1 MKSKIHVFSRM
12 FARLTPVNMLLF
24 ILFAVFATANATQL
38 TLETD
43 AQTGEKYVNMSVS
56 NGSDSLILSEDIT
69 SFKVY
74 DDGGKTGNYAS
85 SQGQNSQ
92 ADLYLVAPE
101 GFIFQVT
108 GSVTT
113 LHSDYLTIYG
123 NDVGDVLAS
132 SLGSGSSA
140 SVDVGSVVSMG
151 DVVHLKFF
159 KGAANSA
166 TSASGLDLTVTLS
179 SIAIIY
185 GGYGSDAN
193 GGYATCSNRFAKKG
207 EKVTVTINANDSYA
221 IYDVAIWEY
230 QGDAIMYDI
239 DQESLTYKSAVL
251 TFNMPNTGRSVAV
264 IPIFEKYDGY
274 VVTVNNPSEGGY
286 IYNDWGNVKFFV
298 AQSNEKVYFKVHTD
312 DGYLLSL
319 DIKTVDGTS
328 INVNKSASSDDE
340 YYFDMP
346 NSDVIVTPTFKKAY
360 TVTINNPSLG
370 GAVLFDQQ
378 MASVG
383 ELVSLTISD
392 SLGIL
397 DKSKFKGLSVLD
409 GSGNEVY
416 VSISYDNKT
425 ATFTM
430 PASNVIVKPEFE
442 RKLTAEDGLVAYMSD
457 GVDGSFLAIPDG
469 VKSFKVRDNS
479 SEKRRF
485 KLSVNTPTGYVLQMR
500 GTVTLTDE
508 EQLFGISTPDW
519 LVHLSNPTGDTPYDI
534 GVVYGKVNDDIYF
547 TLDKRYALQADV
559 DITVDVVNGSEN
571 HKAVVAEAVGG
582 TLSPSEVSAKI
593 GELAEFSVDR
603 ADGYVL
609 SGFEVKVSPETALK
623 LKTYSFLP
631 DKVSFKMPGSDVTVI
646 PSFTNKEVTA
656 DEKYAYVE
664 IPEKNK
670 RTVEI
675 PANVKSFN
683 VRCFYA
689 GSYCA
694 KNADGSLQLTV
705 PEGKRMQLRGTTLVD
720 QGGHLVIYDGS
731 DGDEKLID
739 VQNGRAYE
747 DNTLISSGNTVTFDL
762 KNGDRGEQVDF
773 TVIVFDQSETPKIEI
788 ASVEGGTVSASA
800 DITVGKPVTLNI
812 SPKEGFWLKSLNV
825 VDAFGNFFR
834 VRSASSFAKTAT
846 FMMPASNVTV
856 TPTFTDNLT
865 AAGGLYVY
873 MPFGETTSVTVPTG
887 VTSFKVTMG
896 DETNTNAD
904 SYLELISTETNKLF
918 QVTAR
923 PSLKDGDSLT
933 IFDGNVNAE
942 KLLSSLSTGGGVDRG
957 GYSYIGPLVSS
968 GPLMTIKLKA
978 TDDYNRDYIGNFVVT
993 VGESGNHVVK
1003 FADYAGGMIV
1013 TESASVKTGSK
1024 VNFSIIPDEG
1034 YVLKSISAKDDDGR
1048 TVVLDGASE
1057 FCSSSSFTM
1066 GLSDVTIT
1074 PVFEKK
1080 LSAKEGLEV
1089 NIPSYN
1095 ETRTVNV
1102 PLEVTSLN
1110 VDLSSQS
1117 YGSIKKG
1124 CLVLNA
1130 SEGFILSLNGYIRL
1144 ERTNEIVVYD
1154 GLRDG
1159 AKELLHVLGQ
1169 TVNDISE
1176 KSSGNVMT
1184 FCYDGY
1190 TYAYSSMYLP
1200 VTFVDQRKVRVA
1212 YAHGGSVSSSNVT
1225 AVNGENVTLTATPA
1239 RGFLFEGLSIV
1250 DAKGNRVE
1258 PTQNVNWTSGA
1269 TSTVTF
1275 TMPETDYVTVT
1286 SRFVPATAPYATVPV
1301 VGVKTV
1307 NIPEGLNPFRIY
1319 DDGGETGKASKG
1331 ANGTLLLKAPED
1343 NFFIMGG
1350 SVKSA
1355 MYYDF
1360 LTIYD
1365 GNNNTASKLWDNAY
1379 GILTVPPFATSGN
1392 EASLTYITSEY
1403 EEDGFKLNVS
1413 VGTRSSHR
1421 ITYVGN
1427 VVGGS
1432 LDDSKKTANSGETI
1446 TLIPRPAEG
1455 YILDGFE
1462 VVDKNGNP
1470 VEGGGTHWYSLNP
1483 ASFVMPFED
1492 VTVTPKFTAIK
1503 DLYINIPGDSTVVY
1517 AKIPK
1522 GVNAFK
1528 VYDHGGKDNRYKAGD
1543 AGAIEFLYRP
1553 GNLQVTGK
1561 MSSCEGDETTSDFL
1575 LAYGQHGPI
1584 SNHFAG
1590 KIDEIPMIWGVT
1602 ALEFFAQ
1609 SEGCGDDAYGIDL
1622 TVTVIDPEV
1631 SVINPSEGGTVT
1643 SDKKI
1648 ASMDETVTLTAN
1660 PAEGYYLSN
1669 ISFKDVEGFPDQEVA
1684 FNDDVKISWVTG
1696 KATFTMPSQNVYVYP
1711 SFASELSTTGGLF
1724 VKMPSFGKFLL
1735 DIPASVKS
1743 FKVSGDAIKS
1753 GMTSNSDAYLVM
1765 TAPEG
1770 YQLQVTGSMNLGQK
1784 GSVETLT
1791 IYDGEP
1797 TTGTGKLMDAQTGK
1811 VDEFFLVSSG
1821 NVASIYFK
1829 SSHYWDP
1836 ENFNLT
1842 VSLVEKS
1849 ATVKVFSVAGG
1860 SVTADKKEAEPGDE
1874 VTLTI
1879 TPDNGHLISDIKVVD
1894 ANGEP
1899 IELTG
1904 GKWYSESNKATFTMP
1919 ATSVSVVP
1927 AWTDNLTADGDNPL
1941 YVNMLDDGTTNMVI
1955 PSGVTSF
1962 KVYDNGGKDGPWS
1975 CGLEGQFCYGTLV
1988 IKAPMGYLLSFSG
2001 EARMQKEGNIGMLQI
2016 YDGIGTTGNKIFGG
2030 YGNWPDI
2037 SHFEQIISSGEYATI
2052 MFRSYDIKNED
2063 MSGLN
2068 LKVELAFAPVHISS
2082 ATGGSMTADNYYA
2095 TDGETVTLTATPD
2108 EGYLFDGVKIEDA
2121 DGQKVMLVSS
2131 FDPDGKP
2138 ISYMDD
2144 VHWYY
2149 DINTAK
2155 FIMPSSAVTV
2165 TPVFT
2170 KLSDLYVNMPKNRTI
2185 EVHIPESVAS
2195 FKVYDDGGDTGNYSD
2210 EANGTLELIPTDGW
2224 TLNVAGKAALMSGDV
2239 FKIQNAMMVT
2249 PPEGGTPYLWHL
2261 DYFYENNGSSDG
2273 KEMDIEPQTVSQVA
2287 VVSLVS
2293 DDAGN
2298 AAGISLTVT
2307 KVRTTFGAVGVA
2319 YVKGDAF
2326 KELCN
2331 GCEKMAVIDSAYK
2344 GTDAVSITDD
2354 IKVDKVIY
2362 NRKFIKDTYSTMVLP
2377 FSVKMD
2383 KVSGVDAVLYYNGI
2397 GTDKDGNDAVRM
2409 KVLWATSE
2417 WAKANDIPNAD
2428 GKCCKVYGDSTLNA
2442 NTPYLVQMNSET
2454 FQVEGGVTIVPTTEA
2469 VTKYKEW
2476 EWEFRGTWQYKKW
2489 EKGNKE
2495 LGYAYGFA
2503 ASAPEN
2509 SNIKVGDFVKIGEG
2523 TYIYPLRA
2531 YLVSTNIPESSSPVQ
2546 GVRANGAYVKR
2557 PTVKQKELPEL
2568 MSVIVDSEDGN
2579 EEHTTVIGQF
2589 NTRTGEFKMNNA
2601 ATKRMFDVKGRNVGN
2616 KANKAR
2622 GAYYGKKVR

>member
-1 MKSKIHVFSRM
+1 MKNRFHVFSRM
-12 FARLTPVNMLLF
+12 FTKLFSNKFPEPAEGTKTIKLNMLLF

-207 EKVTVTINANDSYA
+207 EKVTVTINANDSYV
-221 IYDVAIWEY
+221 ITGVEIQEY
-230 QGDAIMYDI
+230 QGDFLAYDLN
-239 DQESLTYKSAVL
+239 EELLTPKSWVL
-251 TFNMPNTGRSVAV
+251 TFNMPSTGRNVAV
-264 IPIFEKYDGY
+264 MPKFAKYGY
-274 VVTVNNPSEGGY
+274 MGTVNNPPEGGY
-286 IYNDWGNVKFFV
+286 VYNNTGNNKYFV
-298 AQSNEKVYFKVHTD
+298 VQSNEKYYLRVHTD
-312 DGYLLSL
+312 EGYRLSSL

-328 INVNKSASSDDE
+328 IDVKKTAFSDDE
-340 YYFDMP
+340 YYFNMP
-346 NSDVIVTPTFKKAY
+346 GSDVIVTPTFEKVY
-360 TVTINNPSLG
+360 VVTIDNPSLG
-370 GAVLFDQQ
+370 GAVLCNQQ
-378 MASVG
+378 MATVG

-392 SLGIL
+392 SLGVL
-397 DKSKFKGLSVLD
+397 DKSKFNGLSVLD
-409 GSGNEVY
+409 ASGNEVY

-479 SEKRRF
+479 SVMQQF
-485 KLSVNTPTGYVLQMR
+485 KLNVKPPTGYALQMR
-500 GTVTLTDE
+500 GLVELTNSN
-508 EQLFGISTPDW
+508 QKFSIKTPSIW
-519 LVHLSNPTGDTPYDI
+519 LIDVSGPTDDTSKDI
-534 GVVYGKVNDDIYF
+534 GLVFGNVNDNIYF
-547 TLDKRYALQADV
+547 TLDKRYALQADL
-559 DITVDVVNGSEN
+559 DITVEMVDGSEN

-582 TLSPSEVSAKI
+582 NMSPSEVSAKI
-593 GELAEFSVDR
+593 GELAEFSVNR

-609 SGFEVKVSPETALK
+609 SGFEVKASLETALK

-631 DKVSFKMPGSDVTVI
+631 DKVSFKMPGSDVTVT

-656 DEKYAYVE
+656 NEGYAYVE
-664 IPEKNK
+664 IPKENT

-683 VRCFYA
+683 VRCSYD
-689 GSYCA
+689 GTYCA
-694 KNADGSLQLTV
+694 QKADGSLQLTV
-705 PEGKRMQLRGTTLVD
+705 PEGKMMQLSGTARLEY
-720 QGGHLVIYDGS
+720 GGHLVIHDGT
-731 DGDEKLID
+731 DVGEKLMNL
-739 VQNGRAYE
+739 QNGTAYASS
-747 DNTLISSGNTVTFDL
+747 TLLFSSDNTVTIDL
-762 KNGDRGEQVDF
+762 KTGSVWGEKVDLVV
-773 TVIVFDQSETPKIEI
+773 TVFDQSETPKIEI

-825 VDAFGNFFR
+825 VDAFGNFSR
-834 VRSASSFAKTAT
+834 VHSASSFAKTAT

-896 DETNTNAD
+896 DEKNTNAD

-978 TDDYNRDYIGNFVVT
+978 TDDYNRDYIDNFIVT

-1057 FCSSSSFTM
+1057 FCSSSSFMM

-1089 NIPSYN
+1089 NIPSFN

-1102 PLEVTSLN
+1102 PLEVTSLK

-1239 RGFLFEGLSIV
+1239 KGFLFEGLSIV

-1258 PTQNVNWTSGA
+1258 ASQNVNWTSGES
-1269 TSTVTF
+1269 STVTF

-1286 SRFVPATAPYATVPV
+1286 SRFVPATAPYVTVPV

-1307 NIPEGLNPFRIY
+1307 NIPEALNPFHIY
-1319 DDGGETGKASKG
+1319 DDGGEAGKASKG

-1343 NFFIMGG
+1343 NFFIMDG
-1350 SVKSA
+1350 SVKSV
-1355 MYYDF
+1355 MHFDF

-1365 GNNNTASKLWDNAY
+1365 GNDNTAPKLLNYAH
-1379 GILTVPPFATSGN
+1379 GKLTVPPFTTSGN
-1392 EASLTYITSEY
+1392 EVALTFITSTEY

-1413 VGTRSSHR
+1413 VGSRSSYS

-1470 VEGGGTHWYSLNP
+1470 VEGDGSHWYSLNP

-1522 GVNAFK
+1522 GINVFK

-1543 AGAIEFLYRP
+1543 AGAIEFLYSP

-1561 MSSCEGDETTSDFL
+1561 MSSCEGDVTTSDYL

-1590 KIDEIPMIWGVT
+1590 KIDEMPMISGVA

-1622 TVTVIDPEV
+1622 TVTVLEPEV

-1648 ASMDETVTLTAN
+1648 ASMGETVTLTAN
-1660 PAEGYYLSN
+1660 PAEGHYLSN
-1669 ISFKDVEGFPDQEVA
+1669 ISFKDVEGFPDYQVA
-1684 FNDDVKISWVTG
+1684 LNDVKISWVTG
-1696 KATFTMPSQNVYVYP
+1696 KATFTMPNQNVYVHP

-1735 DIPASVKS
+1735 DIPATVKS
-1743 FKVSGDAIKS
+1743 FKVSGDDKKD
-1753 GMTSNSDAYLVM
+1753 GLTSNSEAYLVM

-1770 YQLQVTGSMNLGQK
+1770 YQLQVTGSMDLGQY

-1821 NVASIYFK
+1821 NVASIHFK
-1829 SSHYWDP
+1829 SSHYLNP

-1860 SVTADKKEAEPGDE
+1860 SVTADKKEAELGDE

-1899 IELTG
+1899 VEFTG

-1927 AWTDNLTADGDNPL
+1927 TWTDNLTAEGDNPL
-1941 YVNMLDDGTTNMVI
+1941 YVNMLDDGTTNMFI

-1975 CGLEGQFCYGTLV
+1975 CGLDGQFCYGTLQ
-1988 IKAPMGYLLSFSG
+1988 IKAPKGYLLSFSG
-2001 EARMQKEGNIGMLQI
+2001 EARMQKTEGSIALLQI
-2016 YDGIGTTGNKIFGG
+2016 YDGLGTTGNKIFGG
-2030 YGNWPDI
+2030 YGNWSDI
-2037 SHFEQIISSGEYATI
+2037 NDYNKHTISSDENATI
-2052 MFRSYDIKNED
+2052 MFTSYDIKNEED
-2063 MSGLN
+2063 EQKQMQGLN
-2068 LKVELAFAPVHISS
+2068 LTVGVDKAKIVMVCDFLGKKKGAIIRGAI
-2082 ATGGSMTADNYYA
+2082 D
-2095 TDGETVTLTATPD
+2095 ETESLN
-2108 EGYLFDGVKIEDA
+2108 IEEN
-2121 DGQKVMLVSS
+2121 
-2131 FDPDGKP
+2131 
-2138 ISYMDD
+2138 
-2144 VHWYY
+2144 
-2149 DINTAK
+2149 INVDTVVYSRK
-2155 FIMPSSAVTV
+2155 F
-2165 TPVFT
+2165 
-2170 KLSDLYVNMPKNRTI
+2170 PKN
-2185 EVHIPESVAS
+2185 V
-2195 FKVYDDGGDTGNYSD
+2195 
-2210 EANGTLELIPTDGW
+2210 
-2224 TLNVAGKAALMSGDV
+2224 
-2239 FKIQNAMMVT
+2239 
-2249 PPEGGTPYLWHL
+2249 
-2261 DYFYENNGSSDG
+2261 
-2273 KEMDIEPQTVSQVA
+2273 
-2287 VVSLVS
+2287 
-2293 DDAGN
+2293 
-2298 AAGISLTVT
+2298 
-2307 KVRTTFGAVGVA
+2307 
-2319 YVKGDAF
+2319 
-2326 KELCN
+2326 
-2331 GCEKMAVIDSAYK
+2331 
-2344 GTDAVSITDD
+2344 
-2354 IKVDKVIY
+2354 
-2362 NRKFIKDTYSTMVLP
+2362 YSTMVLP
-2377 FSVKMD
+2377 FNVNTK
-2383 KVSGVDAVLYYNGI
+2383 KVSGLEAVLFFNGI
-2397 GTDKDGNDAVRM
+2397 GKDKDGNDAIKM
-2409 KVLWATSE
+2409 KVLWATSKWSKE
-2417 WAKANDIPNAD
+2417 NNIKDAD
-2428 GKCCKVYGDSTLNA
+2428 GLYKVYGDTALSA
-2442 NTPYLVQMNSET
+2442 NTPYLVQMKSET
-2454 FQVEGGVTIVPTTEA
+2454 FQVKGGVTLVLTTEA
-2469 VTKYKEW
+2469 TTEKNGW
-2476 EWEFRGTWQYKKW
+2476 TFRGTWKYKKW
-2489 EKGNKE
+2489 EEGDSE
-2495 LGYAYGFA
+2495 LGHAYGFS
-2503 ASAPEN
+2503 ASKTDDGK
-2509 SNIKVGDFVKIGEG
+2509 IQVGDFVKVGVG
-2523 TYIYPLRA
+2523 AYIYPMRA
-2531 YLVSTNIPESSSPVQ
+2531 YLVRSKIPESTSPVQ
-2546 GVRANGAYVKR
+2546 GVRANGAYVMR
-2557 PTVKQKELPEL
+2557 PSFAQEELPEL
-2568 MSVIVDSEDGN
+2568 MSIIIDDEDGDGKQ
-2579 EEHTTVIGQF
+2579 TTVIGHF
-2589 NTRTGEFKMNNA
+2589 NTRTGEIKMNSA
-2601 ATKRMFDVKGRNVGN
+2601 ATQRAFDVKGRRVNGKN
-2616 KANKAR
+2616 NAR
-2622 GAYYGKKVR
+2622 GAYFGKNVLKK

>member
-12 FARLTPVNMLLF
+12 FTKLFSNKFPEPAEGTKTIKLNMLLF
-24 ILFAVFATANATQL
+24 ILFAVFATANATRL
-38 TLETD
+38 TLQTD

-85 SQGQNSQ
+85 SQGLDSQ
-92 ADLYLVAPE
+92 ADLYLIAPK
-101 GFIFQVT
+101 GFVFQVT

-123 NDVGDVLAS
+123 NDVSDVLTS
-132 SLGSGSSA
+132 SLGSGTSA
-140 SVDVGSVVSMG
+140 AVDVGLVESMG
-151 DVVHLKFF
+151 GVVHLKFF

-166 TSASGLDLTVTLS
+166 TFASGLDLTVTLS

-185 GGYGSDAN
+185 DSYSSDAN
-193 GGYATCSNRFAKKG
+193 GGYVTCSNRFAKEG
-207 EKVTVTINANDSYA
+207 EKVTVTINANNSYV
-221 IYDVAIWEY
+221 ITGVEIQEY
-230 QGDAIMYDI
+230 QGDFLAYDLN
-239 DQESLTYKSAVL
+239 EELLTPKSGVL
-251 TFNMPNTGRSVAV
+251 TFNMPSTGRNVAV
-264 IPIFEKYDGY
+264 MPIFAKYGY
-274 VVTVNNPSEGGY
+274 MGTVNNPPEGGY
-286 IYNDWGNVKFFV
+286 VYDNTGNNKYFV
-298 AQSNEKVYFKVHTD
+298 VQSDEKCYLRVHTD
-312 DGYLLSL
+312 DGYRLSSL

-328 INVNKSASSDDE
+328 IDVKKTAFSDDE
-340 YYFDMP
+340 YYFNMP
-346 NSDVIVTPTFKKAY
+346 ESDVIVTPTFEKVY
-360 TVTINNPSLG
+360 VVTIDNPSLG

-442 RKLTAEDGLVAYMSD
+442 RKLTAEDGLVAGMSD
-457 GVDGSFLAIPDG
+457 GVDGSWLAIPDG

-479 SEKRRF
+479 SEKRLF
-485 KLSVNTPTGYVLQMR
+485 KLNVNTPAGCVLQMR
-500 GTVTLTDE
+500 GTVTLTDK
-508 EQLFGISTPDW
+508 EQWFGISTPDW
-519 LVHLSNPTGDTPYDI
+519 LVHLSSPTGDTPYDI

-593 GELAEFSVDR
+593 GELAEFSVNR

-631 DKVSFKMPGSDVTVI
+631 DKVSFKMPGSDVTVA

-656 DEKYAYVE
+656 DDEFSFVE
-664 IPEKNK
+664 IPKENT
-670 RTVEI
+670 RTIEI

-683 VRCFYA
+683 VRCSYA
-689 GSYCA
+689 GNYCA
-694 KNADGSLQLTV
+694 ENADGSLQLTV
-705 PEGKRMQLRGTTLVD
+705 PEGKRMQLRGSSIVD
-720 QGGHLVIYDGS
+720 KGGHLVIYDGT
-731 DGDEKLID
+731 DGGEKLMD
-739 VQNGRAYE
+739 LQNNEEYT
-747 DNTLISSGNTVTFDL
+747 NKVLFSSGNTVTFDL
-762 KNGDRGEQVDF
+762 KNGNRGEKVDF
-773 TVIVFDQSETPKIEI
+773 TVIVFDQSETPEIEI
-788 ASVEGGTVSASA
+788 ASVEGGSVSASA
-800 DITVGKPVTLNI
+800 DIMVGKPVTLNI
-812 SPKEGFWLKSLNV
+812 SPKEGFWLKSLKV
-825 VDAFGNFFR
+825 EDVFGNAYT
-834 VRSASSFAKTAT
+834 VRSASSFASTAT
-846 FMMPASNVTV
+846 FTMPASKVTV
-856 TPTFTDNLT
+856 TPTFTDDFS

-873 MPFGETTSVTVPTG
+873 MPFGETTSVTVPAG

-896 DETNTNAD
+896 GEKNTNAD
-904 SYLELISTETNKLF
+904 SYLELISTETDKLF
-918 QVTAR
+918 QVTAS

-942 KLLSSLSTGGGVDRG
+942 KLLSSLSTDDRFR
-957 GYSYIGPLVSS
+957 YIGPFVSS

-978 TDDYNRDYIGNFVVT
+978 TDDYKNDYITNFVVA
-993 VGESGNHVVK
+993 VGESENHVVK
-1003 FADYAGGMIV
+1003 FADYAGGKV
-1013 TESASVKTGSK
+1013 LTESASVKTGSK
-1024 VNFSIIPDEG
+1024 VNFSIIPDVG

-1074 PVFEKK
+1074 PVFENK
-1080 LSAKEGLEV
+1080 LSAEEGLEV
-1089 NIPSYN
+1089 NIPSN
-1095 ETRTVNV
+1095 KETKTVNV
-1102 PLEVTSLN
+1102 PLDVTSLKVN
-1110 VDLSSQS
+1110 LP
-1117 YGSIKKG
+1117 YGSIIKG

-1130 SEGFILSLNGYIRL
+1130 SDGFILSLTGSIFPENNTA
-1144 ERTNEIVVYD
+1144 EFVVYD

-1159 AKELLHVLGQ
+1159 AKELLHVSNQ
-1169 TVNDISE
+1169 TVKNIS
-1176 KSSGNVMT
+1176 KTSSGNVMT
-1184 FCYDGY
+1184 FCHEGSY
-1190 TYAYSSMYLP
+1190 TSMYLS
-1200 VTFVDQRKVRVA
+1200 VTFVDQRKVRVVH
-1212 YAHGGSVSSSNVT
+1212 AHGGSVSSSD
-1225 AVNGENVTLTATPA
+1225 AMAMNGENVTLTATPA
-1239 RGFLFEGLSIV
+1239 KGFLFEGLSIV

-1258 PTQNVNWTSGA
+1258 ASQNVNWTSGES
-1269 TSTVTF
+1269 STVTF

-1286 SRFVPATAPYATVPV
+1286 SRFVPATAPYVTVPV
-1301 VGVKTV
+1301 VGVKTL

-1319 DDGGETGKASKG
+1319 DDGGEAGKASKG

-1343 NFFIMGG
+1343 NFFIMDG
-1350 SVKSA
+1350 SVKSV
-1355 MYYDF
+1355 MRFDF

-1365 GNNNTASKLWDNAY
+1365 GNDNTAPKLLNYAH
-1379 GILTVPPFATSGN
+1379 GKLTVPPFATSGN
-1392 EASLTYITSEY
+1392 EAALTFITSTEY

-1413 VGTRSSHR
+1413 VGSRSSYS

-1470 VEGGGTHWYSLNP
+1470 VVGYNTHWYSIDP

-1492 VTVTPKFTAIK
+1492 VTVTPKFTAMK

-1590 KIDEIPMIWGVT
+1590 KIDEIPMIWGVI

-1684 FNDDVKISWVTG
+1684 FNDVKISWVTG

-1743 FKVSGDAIKS
+1743 FKVSGDDKKD
-1753 GMTSNSDAYLVM
+1753 GLTSNSEAYLVM

-1770 YQLQVTGSMNLGQK
+1770 YLLQVTGSMDLGQY

-1821 NVASIYFK
+1821 NVASIHFK
-1829 SSHYWDP
+1829 SSHYLNP

-1860 SVTADKKEAEPGDE
+1860 SVTADKKEAELGDE

-1899 IELTG
+1899 VEFTG

-1927 AWTDNLTADGDNPL
+1927 TWTDNLTAEGDNPL
-1941 YVNMLDDGTTNMVI
+1941 YVNMLDDGTTNMFI

-1975 CGLEGQFCYGTLV
+1975 CGLDGQFCYGTLQ
-1988 IKAPMGYLLSFSG
+1988 IKAPKGYLLSFSG
-2001 EARMQKEGNIGMLQI
+2001 EARMQKTEGSIALLQI
-2016 YDGIGTTGNKIFGG
+2016 YDGLGTTGNEIFGG
-2030 YGNWPDI
+2030 YGNWSDI
-2037 SHFEQIISSGEYATI
+2037 NDYNKHTISSDENATI
-2052 MFRSYDIKNED
+2052 MFRSYDIKNEED
-2063 MSGLN
+2063 EQKQMQGLN
-2068 LKVELAFAPVHISS
+2068 LTVGVDKAKIVMVCDFLGKKKGAIIRGAI
-2082 ATGGSMTADNYYA
+2082 D
-2095 TDGETVTLTATPD
+2095 ETESLN
-2108 EGYLFDGVKIEDA
+2108 IEEN
-2121 DGQKVMLVSS
+2121 
-2131 FDPDGKP
+2131 
-2138 ISYMDD
+2138 
-2144 VHWYY
+2144 
-2149 DINTAK
+2149 INVDTVVYSRK
-2155 FIMPSSAVTV
+2155 F
-2165 TPVFT
+2165 
-2170 KLSDLYVNMPKNRTI
+2170 PKN
-2185 EVHIPESVAS
+2185 V
-2195 FKVYDDGGDTGNYSD
+2195 
-2210 EANGTLELIPTDGW
+2210 
-2224 TLNVAGKAALMSGDV
+2224 
-2239 FKIQNAMMVT
+2239 
-2249 PPEGGTPYLWHL
+2249 
-2261 DYFYENNGSSDG
+2261 
-2273 KEMDIEPQTVSQVA
+2273 
-2287 VVSLVS
+2287 
-2293 DDAGN
+2293 
-2298 AAGISLTVT
+2298 
-2307 KVRTTFGAVGVA
+2307 
-2319 YVKGDAF
+2319 
-2326 KELCN
+2326 
-2331 GCEKMAVIDSAYK
+2331 
-2344 GTDAVSITDD
+2344 
-2354 IKVDKVIY
+2354 
-2362 NRKFIKDTYSTMVLP
+2362 YSTMVLP
-2377 FSVKMD
+2377 FNVNTK
-2383 KVSGVDAVLYYNGI
+2383 KVSGLEAVLFFNGI
-2397 GTDKDGNDAVRM
+2397 GKDKDGNDAIKM
-2409 KVLWATSE
+2409 KVVWATSKWSKE
-2417 WAKANDIPNAD
+2417 NNIKDAD
-2428 GKCCKVYGDSTLNA
+2428 GLYKVYGDTALSA
-2442 NTPYLVQMNSET
+2442 NTPYLVQMKSET
-2454 FQVEGGVTIVPTTEA
+2454 FQVKGGVTLVLTTEA
-2469 VTKYKEW
+2469 TTEKNGW
-2476 EWEFRGTWQYKKW
+2476 TFRGTWKYKKW
-2489 EKGNKE
+2489 EEGDSE
-2495 LGYAYGFA
+2495 LGYAYGFS
-2503 ASAPEN
+2503 ASKTDDGE
-2509 SNIKVGDFVKIGEG
+2509 IQVGDFVKVGVG
-2523 TYIYPLRA
+2523 AYIYPMRA
-2531 YLVSTNIPESSSPVQ
+2531 YLVRDDKKAQ
-2546 GVRANGAYVKR
+2546 MARANGAYVMR
-2557 PTVKQKELPEL
+2557 PSFAQEELPEL
-2568 MSVIVDSEDGN
+2568 MSIIIDDEDGDGKQ
-2579 EEHTTVIGQF
+2579 TTVIGHF
-2589 NTRTGEFKMNNA
+2589 NTRTGEIKMNSA
-2601 ATKRMFDVKGRNVGN
+2601 ATQRAFDVKGRRVNGKN
-2616 KANKAR
+2616 NAR
-2622 GAYYGKKVR
+2622 GAYFGKNVLKK

>member
-1 MKSKIHVFSRM
+1 MKNRFHVFSRM
-12 FARLTPVNMLLF
+12 FTKLFSNKFPEPAEGTKTIKLNMLLF
-24 ILFAVFATANATQL
+24 ILFAVFATANATRL
-38 TLETD
+38 TLQTD

-74 DDGGKTGNYAS
+74 DDGGKAGNYAS
-85 SQGQNSQ
+85 SQGQDSQ
-92 ADLYLVAPE
+92 ADLYLVAPK
-101 GFIFQVT
+101 GFVFQVT

-113 LHSDYLTIYG
+113 LYSDYLTIYG
-123 NDVGDVLAS
+123 NDVSDVLAS
-132 SLGSGSSA
+132 SLGSGTSA
-140 SVDVGSVVSMG
+140 AVDVGLVESMG
-151 DVVHLKFF
+151 GVVHLKFF

-166 TSASGLDLTVTLS
+166 TFASGLDLTVTLS

-185 GGYGSDAN
+185 DSYSSDAN
-193 GGYATCSNRFAKKG
+193 GGYVTCSNRFAKEG
-207 EKVTVTINANDSYA
+207 EKVTVTINANNSYV
-221 IYDVAIWEY
+221 ITNVVIQEY
-230 QGDAIMYDI
+230 QGDFLAYDFN
-239 DQESLTYKSAVL
+239 EELWTPKSGVL
-251 TFNMPNTGRSVAV
+251 TFNMPSTGRNVAV
-264 IPIFEKYDGY
+264 MPIFAKYGY
-274 VVTVNNPSEGGY
+274 MGTVNNPPEGGY
-286 IYNDWGNVKFFV
+286 VYDNTGNNKYFV
-298 AQSNEKVYFKVHTD
+298 EQSDEKYYLRVHTD
-312 DGYLLSL
+312 EGYRLSSL

-328 INVNKSASSDDE
+328 IDVKKTAFSDDE
-340 YYFDMP
+340 YYFNMP
-346 NSDVIVTPTFKKAY
+346 ESDVIVTPTFEKVY
-360 TVTINNPSLG
+360 VVTIDNPSLG
-370 GAVLFDQQ
+370 GAVLCNQQ
-378 MASVG
+378 MATVG
-383 ELVSLTISD
+383 ELVSLMISD
-392 SLGIL
+392 SLGVL
-397 DKSKFKGLSVLD
+397 DKSKFNGLSVLD
-409 GSGNEVY
+409 ASGNEVY

-430 PASNVIVKPEFE
+430 PASNVTVKPKFE
-442 RKLTAEDGLVAYMSD
+442 RKLTAEEGLIAGMSD

-479 SEKRRF
+479 SEKRLF
-485 KLSVNTPTGYVLQMR
+485 KLNVNTPAGCVLQMR
-500 GTVTLTDE
+500 GTVKLTDK
-508 EQLFGISTPDW
+508 EQWFGISTPDW
-519 LVHLSNPTGDTPYDI
+519 LVHLSSPTGDTPYDI
-534 GVVYGKVNDDIYF
+534 GVVYGKVNVDIIF

-571 HKAVVAEAVGG
+571 HNAVVAEAVGG

-593 GELAEFSVDR
+593 GELAEFSVNR

-689 GSYCA
+689 GNYCA
-694 KNADGSLQLTV
+694 ENADGSLQLTV

-762 KNGDRGEQVDF
+762 KNGNRGEQVDF

-887 VTSFKVTMG
+887 VTSFKVTMA

-978 TDDYNRDYIGNFVVT
+978 TDDYNRDYIDNFVVT

-1048 TVVLDGASE
+1048 TVVLNGASE

-1102 PLEVTSLN
+1102 PLEVTSLK

-1144 ERTNEIVVYD
+1144 EGANEIVVYD

-1212 YAHGGSVSSSNVT
+1212 YAHGGSVSSSD
-1225 AVNGENVTLTATPA
+1225 AMAMNGENVTLTATPA
-1239 RGFLFEGLSIV
+1239 KGFLFEGLSIV

-1258 PTQNVNWTSGA
+1258 TSQNVNWTSGES
-1269 TSTVTF
+1269 STVTF

-1286 SRFVPATAPYATVPV
+1286 SRFVPTTAPYVTVPV

-1307 NIPEGLNPFRIY
+1307 NIPEALNPFHIY
-1319 DDGGETGKASKG
+1319 DDGGEAGKASKG

-1343 NFFIMGG
+1343 NFFIMDG
-1350 SVKSA
+1350 SVKSV
-1355 MYYDF
+1355 MYFDF

-1365 GNNNTASKLWDNAY
+1365 GNDNTAPKLLNYAH
-1379 GILTVPPFATSGN
+1379 GKLTVPPFATSGN
-1392 EASLTYITSEY
+1392 EAALTFITSTEY

-1413 VGTRSSHR
+1413 VGSRSSYS

-1470 VEGGGTHWYSLNP
+1470 VVGYNTHWYSIDP

-1561 MSSCEGDETTSDFL
+1561 MSSCEGDVTTSDYL

-1602 ALEFFAQ
+1602 ALEFFAR

-1622 TVTVIDPEV
+1622 TVTVLEPEV

-1648 ASMDETVTLTAN
+1648 ASMGETVTLTAN
-1660 PAEGYYLSN
+1660 PAEGHYLSN

-1724 VKMPSFGKFLL
+1724 VKMPLFGKFLL
-1735 DIPASVKS
+1735 DIPATVKS
-1743 FKVSGDAIKS
+1743 FKVSGDDKKD
-1753 GMTSNSDAYLVM
+1753 GLTSNSEAYLVM

-1770 YQLQVTGSMNLGQK
+1770 YQLQVTGSMDLGQY

-1821 NVASIYFK
+1821 NVASIHFK
-1829 SSHYWDP
+1829 SSHYLNP

-1860 SVTADKKEAEPGDE
+1860 SVTADKKEAELGDE

-1899 IELTG
+1899 VEFTG

-1927 AWTDNLTADGDNPL
+1927 TWTDNLTAEGDNPL
-1941 YVNMLDDGTTNMVI
+1941 YVNMLDDGTTNMFI

-1975 CGLEGQFCYGTLV
+1975 CGLDRQFCYGTLQ
-1988 IKAPMGYLLSFSG
+1988 IKAPKGYLLSFSG
-2001 EARMQKEGNIGMLQI
+2001 EARMQKTEGSIALLQI
-2016 YDGIGTTGNKIFGG
+2016 YDGLGTTGNEIFGG
-2030 YGNWPDI
+2030 YGNWSDI
-2037 SHFEQIISSGEYATI
+2037 NDYNKHTISSDENATI
-2052 MFRSYDIKNED
+2052 MFTSYDIKNEED
-2063 MSGLN
+2063 EQKQMQGLN
-2068 LKVELAFAPVHISS
+2068 LTVGVDKAKIVMVCDFLGKKKGAIIRDAI
-2082 ATGGSMTADNYYA
+2082 D
-2095 TDGETVTLTATPD
+2095 ETESLN
-2108 EGYLFDGVKIEDA
+2108 IEEN
-2121 DGQKVMLVSS
+2121 
-2131 FDPDGKP
+2131 
-2138 ISYMDD
+2138 
-2144 VHWYY
+2144 
-2149 DINTAK
+2149 INVDTVVYSRK
-2155 FIMPSSAVTV
+2155 F
-2165 TPVFT
+2165 
-2170 KLSDLYVNMPKNRTI
+2170 PKN
-2185 EVHIPESVAS
+2185 V
-2195 FKVYDDGGDTGNYSD
+2195 
-2210 EANGTLELIPTDGW
+2210 
-2224 TLNVAGKAALMSGDV
+2224 
-2239 FKIQNAMMVT
+2239 
-2249 PPEGGTPYLWHL
+2249 
-2261 DYFYENNGSSDG
+2261 
-2273 KEMDIEPQTVSQVA
+2273 
-2287 VVSLVS
+2287 
-2293 DDAGN
+2293 
-2298 AAGISLTVT
+2298 
-2307 KVRTTFGAVGVA
+2307 
-2319 YVKGDAF
+2319 
-2326 KELCN
+2326 
-2331 GCEKMAVIDSAYK
+2331 
-2344 GTDAVSITDD
+2344 
-2354 IKVDKVIY
+2354 
-2362 NRKFIKDTYSTMVLP
+2362 YSTMVLP
-2377 FSVKMD
+2377 FNVNTK
-2383 KVSGVDAVLYYNGI
+2383 KVSGLEAVLFFNGI
-2397 GTDKDGNDAVRM
+2397 GKDKDGNDAIKM
-2409 KVLWATSE
+2409 KVLWATSKWSKE
-2417 WAKANDIPNAD
+2417 NNIKDAD
-2428 GKCCKVYGDSTLNA
+2428 GLYKVYGDTALSA
-2442 NTPYLVQMNSET
+2442 NTPYLVQMKSET
-2454 FQVEGGVTIVPTTEA
+2454 FQVKGGVTLVLTTEA
-2469 VTKYKEW
+2469 TTEKNGW
-2476 EWEFRGTWQYKKW
+2476 TFRGTWKYKKW
-2489 EKGNKE
+2489 EEGDSE
-2495 LGYAYGFA
+2495 LGHAYGFS
-2503 ASAPEN
+2503 ASKTDDGK
-2509 SNIKVGDFVKIGEG
+2509 IQVGDFVKVGVG
-2523 TYIYPLRA
+2523 AYIYPMRA
-2531 YLVSTNIPESSSPVQ
+2531 YLVRSKIPESTSPVQ
-2546 GVRANGAYVKR
+2546 GVRANGAYVMR
-2557 PTVKQKELPEL
+2557 PSFAQEELPEL
-2568 MSVIVDSEDGN
+2568 MSIIIDDEDGDGKQ
-2579 EEHTTVIGQF
+2579 TTVIGHF
-2589 NTRTGEFKMNNA
+2589 NTRTGEIKMNSA
-2601 ATKRMFDVKGRNVGN
+2601 ATQRAFDVKGRRVNGKN
-2616 KANKAR
+2616 NAR
-2622 GAYYGKKVR
+2622 GAYFGKNVLKK

>member
-1 MKSKIHVFSRM
+1 MKNRFHVFSRM
-12 FARLTPVNMLLF
+12 FTKLFSNKFPEPAEGTKTIKLNMLLF

-239 DQESLTYKSAVL
+239 DQESLTYKRGVL

-286 IYNDWGNVKFFV
+286 IYSDWGNVKFFV

-346 NSDVIVTPTFKKAY
+346 NSDVIVTPTFEKVY
-360 TVTINNPSLG
+360 VVTIDNPSLG
-370 GAVLFDQQ
+370 GAVLCNQQ
-378 MASVG
+378 MATVG

-392 SLGIL
+392 SLGVL
-397 DKSKFKGLSVLD
+397 DKSKFNGLSVLD
-409 GSGNEVY
+409 ASGNEVY

-430 PASNVIVKPEFE
+430 PASNVTVKPKFE
-442 RKLTAEDGLVAYMSD
+442 RKLTAEDGLIAGMSD

-479 SEKRRF
+479 SEKRLF
-485 KLSVNTPTGYVLQMR
+485 KLYVNTPAGCVLQMR
-500 GTVTLTDE
+500 GTVTLTDK

-534 GVVYGKVNDDIYF
+534 GVVYGKENVDIMF

-593 GELAEFSVDR
+593 GELVEFSVNR

-631 DKVSFKMPGSDVTVI
+631 DKVSFKMPGSDVTVA

-656 DEKYAYVE
+656 DDEFSFVE
-664 IPEKNK
+664 IPKENT
-670 RTVEI
+670 RTIEI

-683 VRCFYA
+683 VRCSYA
-689 GSYCA
+689 GNYCA
-694 KNADGSLQLTV
+694 ENADGSLQLTV
-705 PEGKRMQLRGTTLVD
+705 PEGKRMQLRGSSIVD
-720 QGGHLVIYDGS
+720 KGGHLVIYDGT
-731 DGDEKLID
+731 DGGEKLMD
-739 VQNGRAYE
+739 LQNNKEYT
-747 DNTLISSGNTVTFDL
+747 NKVLFSSGNTVTFDL
-762 KNGDRGEQVDF
+762 KNGNRGEEVDF
-773 TVIVFDQSETPKIEI
+773 TVIVFDQSETPEIEI
-788 ASVEGGTVSASA
+788 ASVEGGSVSASA
-800 DITVGKPVTLNI
+800 DIMVGKPVTLNI
-812 SPKEGFWLKSLNV
+812 SPKEGFWLKSLKV
-825 VDAFGNFFR
+825 EDVFGNAYT
-834 VRSASSFAKTAT
+834 VRSASSFASTAT
-846 FMMPASNVTV
+846 FTMPASKVTV
-856 TPTFTDNLT
+856 TPTFTDDFS

-873 MPFGETTSVTVPTG
+873 MPFGETTSVTVPAG

-896 DETNTNAD
+896 DEKNTNAD
-904 SYLELISTETNKLF
+904 SYLELISKETDKLF
-918 QVTAR
+918 QVTAS

-942 KLLSSLSTGGGVDRG
+942 KLLSSLSTDNGFR
-957 GYSYIGPLVSS
+957 YIGPFVSS

-978 TDDYNRDYIGNFVVT
+978 TDDYKNDYITDFVVA
-993 VGESGNHVVK
+993 VGESENHVVK
-1003 FADYAGGMIV
+1003 FADYADGKV
-1013 TESASVKTGSK
+1013 FTESASVKTGSK
-1024 VNFSIIPDEG
+1024 VNLSIIPDVG
-1034 YVLKSISAKDDDGR
+1034 YVLKSISAEDDDGR

-1074 PVFEKK
+1074 PVFENK
-1080 LSAKEGLEV
+1080 LSAEEGLEV
-1089 NIPSYN
+1089 NIPSN
-1095 ETRTVNV
+1095 KETKTVNV
-1102 PLEVTSLN
+1102 PLDVTSLK
-1110 VDLSSQS
+1110 VKLSNMY
-1117 YGSIKKG
+1117 YGSIRKG

-1130 SEGFILSLNGYIRL
+1130 SDGFILSLTGSIFPENNTA
-1144 ERTNEIVVYD
+1144 EFVVYD

-1159 AKELLHVLGQ
+1159 AKELLHVSNQ
-1169 TVNDISE
+1169 TVKNIS
-1176 KSSGNVMT
+1176 KTSSGNVMT
-1184 FCYDGY
+1184 FCHEGSY
-1190 TYAYSSMYLP
+1190 TPMYLS

-1212 YAHGGSVSSSNVT
+1212 HALGGSVSSSD
-1225 AVNGENVTLTATPA
+1225 AMAMNGENVTLTATPA
-1239 RGFLFEGLSIV
+1239 KGFLFEGLSIV

-1258 PTQNVNWTSGA
+1258 TSQNVNWTSGES
-1269 TSTVTF
+1269 STVTF

-1286 SRFVPATAPYATVPV
+1286 SRFVPTTAPYVTVPV

-1307 NIPEGLNPFRIY
+1307 NIPEALNPFHIY
-1319 DDGGETGKASKG
+1319 DDGGEAGKASKG

-1343 NFFIMGG
+1343 NFFIMDG
-1350 SVKSA
+1350 SVKSV
-1355 MYYDF
+1355 MHFDF

-1365 GNNNTASKLWDNAY
+1365 GNDNTAPKLLNYAH
-1379 GILTVPPFATSGN
+1379 GKLTVPPFATSGN
-1392 EASLTYITSEY
+1392 EAALTFITSTEY

-1413 VGTRSSHR
+1413 VGSRSSYS

-1470 VEGGGTHWYSLNP
+1470 VVGYNTHWYSIDP

-1492 VTVTPKFTAIK
+1492 VTVTPKFTAMK
-1503 DLYINIPGDSTVVY
+1503 DLYINIPGDSTIVD

-1543 AGAIEFLYRP
+1543 AGLIQFLYSP

-1561 MSSCEGDETTSDFL
+1561 MSSCEGDVTTSDYL

-1590 KIDEIPMIWGVT
+1590 KIDEMPMISGVA

-1622 TVTVIDPEV
+1622 TVTVLEPEV

-1648 ASMDETVTLTAN
+1648 ASMGETVTLTAN
-1660 PAEGYYLSN
+1660 PAEGHYLSN
-1669 ISFKDVEGFPDQEVA
+1669 ISFRDVEGFPDYQVA
-1684 FNDDVKISWVTG
+1684 FNDVKISWVTG
-1696 KATFTMPSQNVYVYP
+1696 KATFTMPNQNVYVHP

-1724 VKMPSFGKFLL
+1724 VKMPLFGKFLL
-1735 DIPASVKS
+1735 DIPATVKS
-1743 FKVSGDAIKS
+1743 FKVSGDDKKD
-1753 GMTSNSDAYLVM
+1753 GLTSNSEAYLVM

-1770 YQLQVTGSMNLGQK
+1770 YQLQVTGSMDLGQY

-1821 NVASIYFK
+1821 NVASIHFK
-1829 SSHYWDP
+1829 SSHYLNP

-1860 SVTADKKEAEPGDE
+1860 SVTADKKEAELGDE

-1899 IELTG
+1899 VEFTG

-1927 AWTDNLTADGDNPL
+1927 TWTDNLTAEGDNPL
-1941 YVNMLDDGTTNMVI
+1941 YVNMLDDGTTNMFI

-1975 CGLEGQFCYGTLV
+1975 CGLDGQFCYGTLQ
-1988 IKAPMGYLLSFSG
+1988 IKAPKGYLLSFSG
-2001 EARMQKEGNIGMLQI
+2001 EARMQKTEGSIALLQI
-2016 YDGIGTTGNKIFGG
+2016 YDGLGTTGNKIFGG
-2030 YGNWPDI
+2030 YGNWSDI
-2037 SHFEQIISSGEYATI
+2037 NDYNKHTISSDENATI
-2052 MFRSYDIKNED
+2052 MFTSYDIKNEED
-2063 MSGLN
+2063 EQKQMQGLN
-2068 LKVELAFAPVHISS
+2068 LTVGVDKAKIVMVCDFLGKKKGAIIRGAI
-2082 ATGGSMTADNYYA
+2082 D
-2095 TDGETVTLTATPD
+2095 ETESLN
-2108 EGYLFDGVKIEDA
+2108 IEEN
-2121 DGQKVMLVSS
+2121 
-2131 FDPDGKP
+2131 
-2138 ISYMDD
+2138 
-2144 VHWYY
+2144 
-2149 DINTAK
+2149 INVDTVVYSRK
-2155 FIMPSSAVTV
+2155 F
-2165 TPVFT
+2165 
-2170 KLSDLYVNMPKNRTI
+2170 PKN
-2185 EVHIPESVAS
+2185 V
-2195 FKVYDDGGDTGNYSD
+2195 
-2210 EANGTLELIPTDGW
+2210 
-2224 TLNVAGKAALMSGDV
+2224 
-2239 FKIQNAMMVT
+2239 
-2249 PPEGGTPYLWHL
+2249 
-2261 DYFYENNGSSDG
+2261 
-2273 KEMDIEPQTVSQVA
+2273 
-2287 VVSLVS
+2287 
-2293 DDAGN
+2293 
-2298 AAGISLTVT
+2298 
-2307 KVRTTFGAVGVA
+2307 
-2319 YVKGDAF
+2319 
-2326 KELCN
+2326 
-2331 GCEKMAVIDSAYK
+2331 
-2344 GTDAVSITDD
+2344 
-2354 IKVDKVIY
+2354 
-2362 NRKFIKDTYSTMVLP
+2362 YSTMVLP
-2377 FSVKMD
+2377 FNVNTK
-2383 KVSGVDAVLYYNGI
+2383 KVSGLEAVLFFNGI
-2397 GTDKDGNDAVRM
+2397 GKDKDGNDAIKM
-2409 KVLWATSE
+2409 KVLWATSKWSKE
-2417 WAKANDIPNAD
+2417 NNIKDAD
-2428 GKCCKVYGDSTLNA
+2428 GLYKVYGDTALSA
-2442 NTPYLVQMNSET
+2442 NTPYLVQMKSET
-2454 FQVEGGVTIVPTTEA
+2454 FQVKGGVTLVLTTEA
-2469 VTKYKEW
+2469 TTEKNGW
-2476 EWEFRGTWQYKKW
+2476 TFRGTWKYKKW
-2489 EKGNKE
+2489 EEGDSE
-2495 LGYAYGFA
+2495 LGHAYGFS
-2503 ASAPEN
+2503 ASKTDDGK
-2509 SNIKVGDFVKIGEG
+2509 IQVGDFVKVGVG
-2523 TYIYPLRA
+2523 AYIYPMRA
-2531 YLVSTNIPESSSPVQ
+2531 YLVRSKIPESTSPVQ
-2546 GVRANGAYVKR
+2546 GVRANGAYVMR
-2557 PTVKQKELPEL
+2557 PSFAQEELPEL
-2568 MSVIVDSEDGN
+2568 MSIIIDDEDGDGKQ
-2579 EEHTTVIGQF
+2579 TTVIGHF
-2589 NTRTGEFKMNNA
+2589 NTRTGEIKMNSA
-2601 ATKRMFDVKGRNVGN
+2601 ATQRAFDVKGRRVNGKN
-2616 KANKAR
+2616 NAR
-2622 GAYYGKKVR
+2622 GAYYGKNVLKK